1 MCRQTNLSFRMG
13 EKDLTKM
20 QTAPLLVQLAVEER
34 EKVPELTS
42 LIQPDYFNKLLK
54 DPDELSPDIV
64 HSSEDSE
71 T

>member
-1 MCRQTNLSFRMG
+1 MAS
-13 EKDLTKM
+13 
-20 QTAPLLVQLAVEER
+20 ER
-34 EKVPELTS
+34 DKVPQLTR

-64 HSSEDSE
+64 CSSEDSE

>member
-1 MCRQTNLSFRMG
+1 MG
-13 EKDLTKM
+13 QKILTEV
-20 QTAPLLVQLAVEER
+20 QTAPPLTQSVVGER

-54 DPDELSPDIV
+54 DPDELSPDKDC
-64 HSSEDSE
+64 SSEDSE